1 MYPCHRCG
9 TFARPRPRRRGAGNM
24 HLREPSHVEV
34 RPPVPPFPTRAG
46 GSRRL
51 LRGTGAGRGEPARRV
66 HVGQGPDGTRHR
78 RRRGL
83 LHGGVQVPRRA
94 LLPVRAGRRR
104 DDEPGRDTARRG
116 PRRRLLAAGPRRR
129 RRCLRV
135 VERARACQGPERP
148 DRGDG
153 SGNQAGRAYLPVLH
167 QLVLAV
173 GRPRDVALALPGR
186 GPGRAQVSAQ
196 ARQATEEP
204 GRHQPVPAAYQPGAA
219 DDARPCRRR
228 GALGATAV
236 LPGLV
241 PAAGAGP
248 WPARDRDLE
257 PAAYLAADRMT
268 LARAAGEQRTP
279 GAMSSLTGSIG
290 GGQAARGTARIARWA
305 IGVWLVAL
313 VILILNSRGQIFF
326 DTKLGV
332 DLDPAGFYARLWH
345 LWNPQ
350 EWFGTLQDQYIG
362 YAFPMAPFY
371 LAGELLRVPVWL
383 TERIWLSLL
392 MAVGFAGLVKLAE
405 AVRVGTDRSRIVA
418 GLAFA
423 LWPTFTIVIGSTSA
437 GILPGLLAPWAVL
450 PLAKA
455 AQGGSLVRAAAR
467 SGGAVH
473 GRRQRHVHA
482 RRAGAAGPVRRD
494 SAERPPAGRSR
505 RPVGGRGGRRH
516 GLVDRAA
523 AAPGE
528 VLVQLPALC
537 GAVSDDHGDDV
548 GGRLPARG
556 GKLDGLSEPG
566 AAVAAGRLGDGRLSG
581 RDPGIGA
588 GGSGR
593 PARPGP
599 PGPAVRR
606 LAAPVARHRR
616 AGRPGRVSRAAWRP
630 AAPAGRRVAERR
642 RRPSPQRV
650 QGRAGGRRRAGARRR
665 ARAGAQDQAP
675 RPRRRPGAAGHVAPD
690 RRSRHRAGPAR
701 ARVPAGLRSAA
712 QLRVVPVGA
721 AVLAPGRQVPEA
733 ALAARPRARRF

>member
-167 QLVLAV
+167 QLVRAV

-371 LAGELLRVPVWL
+371 LAAQVLKVPVWL

-392 MAVGFAGLVKLAE
+392 IAVGFAGLMKLAE
-405 AVRVGTDRSRIVA
+405 ALRIGTDRSRVVA

-467 SGGAVH
+467 SGGAVLFM
-473 GRRQRHVHA
+473 
-482 RRAGAAGPVRRD
+482 
-494 SAERPPAGRSR
+494 
-505 RPVGGRGGRRH
+505 GGVNATST
-516 GLVDRAA
+516 LD
-523 AAPGE
+523 
-528 VLVQLPALC
+528 VLVLPALFV
-537 GAVSDDHGDDV
+537 ATQ
-548 GGRLPARG
+548 
-556 GKLDGLSEPG
+556 LS
-566 AAVAAGRLGDGRLSG
+566 
-581 RDPGIGA
+581 
-588 GGSGR
+588 
-593 PARPGP
+593 
-599 PGPAVRR
+599 
-606 LAAPVARHRR
+606 
-616 AGRPGRVSRAAWRP
+616 
-630 AAPAGRRVAERR
+630 
-642 RRPSPQRV
+642 
-650 QGRAGGRRRAGARRR
+650 GRRRAVLAALWAGAVAVATGWWIVPLLLQAKYSFNFLPYVEQSATTTGTMSAAALLRGAGNWTAYLNLGQPWLQAGWVMVADPIAILAGAIAAATALLGLARRDLPVGGWLR
-665 ARAGAQDQAP
+665 L
-675 RPRRRPGAAGHVAPD
+675 
-690 RRSRHRAGPAR
+690 S
-701 ARVPAGLRSAA
+701 AGL
-712 QLRVVPVGA
+712 
-721 AVLAPGRQVPEA
+721 A
-733 ALAARPRARRF
+733 ALVALAGYPGPLGGLLHQPVDQLLNGVAAPLRSVYKVEPVA